1 MPGAQDKTRVYA
13 RRSCVSPRYVA
24 SGPPRK
30 PPPQPNRNHM
40 LARRGAAALARRGP
54 RARRLSNFH
63 PLAQHVDRPDNKVET
78 PFDFTPENHIRAEHI
93 LGKYPANY
101 RASGIIP
108 LLDLAQRQHGGW
120 LPVAAM
126 DKVAALVGVASR
138 PTSQEPA
145 SDGRVYSDD
154 YFDERKRKRPSSAS
168 LMPSFALMTTPKYF
182 ARPFVGAEKL

>member
-1 MPGAQDKTRVYA
+1 MPGAQDTSVRA
-13 RRSCVSPRYVA
+13 EELRQSSLRCQRTAEENRR
-24 SGPPRK
+24 RK
-30 PPPQPNRNHM
+30 PNRNHM

-54 RARRLSNFH
+54 RAHRLSNFH

-126 DKVAALVGVASR
+126 DKVASLVGVA
-138 PTSQEPA
+138 PM
-145 SDGRVYSDD
+145 RVYEVATFYTCLLYTSPSPRDGLLS
-154 YFDERKRKRPSSAS
+154 RMPSSA
-168 LMPSFALMTTPKYF
+168 
-182 ARPFVGAEKL
+182 